1 MYWMIFNFVATKQG
15 ICHVK
20 GCQCKINFSDKVEFR
35 TKIPGNNHFL
45 ILCSAGHITEVT
57 HAMTFVCVIASND
70 QRYKARVKYFKLSFL
85 QKVKIF
91 IRKVLQWFISNK
103 AS

>member
-1 MYWMIFNFVATKQG
+1 MHWMIFNSRTTKRE
-15 ICHVK
+15 ICQAK

-35 TKIPGNNHFL
+35 TKIPSNNHFL

-91 IRKVLQWFISNK
+91 IRKVLQRFI
-103 AS
+103 